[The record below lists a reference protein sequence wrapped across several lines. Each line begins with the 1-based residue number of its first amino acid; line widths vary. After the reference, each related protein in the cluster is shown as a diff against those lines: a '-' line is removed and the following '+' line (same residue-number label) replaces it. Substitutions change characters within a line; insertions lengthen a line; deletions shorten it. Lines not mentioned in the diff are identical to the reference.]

1 MIGQTISHYR
11 VIEKLGGGGM
21 GVVYKAEDTR
31 LDRFVALKF
40 LPEELALH
48 RQSLQRFRREAKA
61 ASALNHPNICTIY
74 DIGEESGRHFIVM
87 EFLNGQTLKHLIAG
101 KPFETEQ
108 VLEVAI
114 QIADALEAA
123 HAEGIIHRD
132 IKPANIFVTKRGHAK
147 VLDFGLAK
155 LSPLQQFMG
164 EGAEVSALATAA
176 TAEMQL
182 TTSGMALGTVSYMSP
197 EQALGRELDPRTDL
211 FSFGV
216 VLYEMTTGGL
226 PFEGSTTAALFDAI
240 LHKPPTPASRVNP
253 ALPAELERIASKSL
267 EKDRG
272 LRYQT
277 AGELRAD
284 LKRLR
289 CDTES
294 GRWAAAS
301 TAAAVAMENK
311 TIVHDLYEEVW
322 NKRKLEVVDQLISS
336 SHALSDPL
344 ASDSQVGPTL
354 YKQRVVEFTKSFP
367 DLHFTIEDMIS
378 EMGKVV
384 VSWTL
389 SATHE
394 GEFMEIPATGRK
406 ISVEGIT
413 IHLITNGKILDSYA
427 RWDNLAAFRQI
438 GVIPAQSRT
447 KRGGV

>member
-40 LPEELALH
+40 LPEELALD
-48 RQSLQRFRREAKA
+48 RQSLERFRREAKA

-74 DIGEESGRHFIVM
+74 DIGEESGQHFIVM
-87 EFLNGQTLKHLIAG
+87 EFLNVQTLKHLIAG

-197 EQALGRELDPRTDL
+197 EQALGKELDPRTDL

-240 LHKPPTPASRVNP
+240 LHKPPTPATRVNP
-253 ALPAELERIASKSL
+253 VLPAELERIASKSL

-277 AGELRAD
+277 AGDLRAD

-289 CDTES
+289 RDTES
-294 GRWAAAS
+294 GRWAAAR
-301 TAAAVAMENK
+301 TAVAVAMENK
-311 TIVHDLYEEVW
+311 TIVHDLYEGAW
-322 NKRKLEVVDQLISS
+322 NKRKLEVVDQLISP

-344 ASDSQVGPTL
+344 ASDSQVGPEL
-354 YKQRVVEFTKSFP
+354 YRRRVIGFTNIFP
-367 DLHFTIEDMIS
+367 DLRFTIEDTIA
-378 EMGKVV
+378 EKEKVV
-384 VSWTL
+384 VSWVI
-389 SATHE
+389 SGTHK
-394 GEFMEIPATGRK
+394 GEFLKIPATGRK
-406 ISVEGIT
+406 VSVEGTT
-413 IHLITNGKILDSYA
+413 IHHVRNGKILDSNS
-427 RWDNLAAFRQI
+427 RWDVWGLMQQL
-438 GVIPAQSRT
+438 GVIPTQSRT
-447 KRGGV
+447 KRDLS